1 VPTQEDIVEAM
12 REVIDPEL
20 GVNVVD
26 LGMVAD
32 ILIDDE
38 ANVIIDMVPT
48 SPTCP
53 MTDRLEYSAELAT
66 EGMVN
71 SLAVNWL
78 WLEVW
83 TPARLTEDGREQLR
97 AFGLN
102 I

>member
-1 VPTQEDIVEAM
+1 
-12 REVIDPEL
+12 
-20 GVNVVD
+20 
-26 LGMVAD
+26 
-32 ILIDDE
+32 
-38 ANVIIDMVPT
+38 
-48 SPTCP
+48 

-66 EGMVN
+66 EGMLN

-83 TPARLTEDGREQLR
+83 TPARLTDDGREQLR